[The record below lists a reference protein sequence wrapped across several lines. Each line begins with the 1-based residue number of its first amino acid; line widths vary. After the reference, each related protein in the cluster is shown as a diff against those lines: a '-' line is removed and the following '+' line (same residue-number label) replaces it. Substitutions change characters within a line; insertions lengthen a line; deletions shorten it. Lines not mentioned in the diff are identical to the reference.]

1 MKLFEWDTR
10 GLCYLL
16 FSNFIHN
23 DGRNYL
29 NSCYVFLIYITL
41 PFIQLVY
48 FISSEKKLTI
58 HIVQMFLLLSQ
69 VFYNLKMFLMM
80 NMLGLGDAININTN
94 KNIRQVC

>member
-29 NSCYVFLIYITL
+29 NSCYFFLIYITL

-58 HIVQMFLLLSQ
+58 HIVQMFQLLSQ
-69 VFYNLKMFLMM
+69 AFYNLKMFLMM
-80 NMLGLGDAININTN
+80 DMLGVGDAININTN

>member
-58 HIVQMFLLLSQ
+58 HIVQVFLLLSQ

-80 NMLGLGDAININTN
+80 DMLGLGDAININTN

>member
-58 HIVQMFLLLSQ
+58 HIVQMFHLLSQ
-69 VFYNLKMFLMM
+69 VFYNLKKFLMM
-80 NMLGLGDAININTN
+80 DMLGVGDAININTN

>member
-69 VFYNLKMFLMM
+69 VFYNLKKFLMM
-80 NMLGLGDAININTN
+80 DMLGVGDAININTN

>member
-1 MKLFEWDTR
+1 M
-10 GLCYLL
+10 
-16 FSNFIHN
+16 HN

-69 VFYNLKMFLMM
+69 VFYNLKIFLMM
-80 NMLGLGDAININTN
+80 DMLGLGDAININTN

>member
-1 MKLFEWDTR
+1 M
-10 GLCYLL
+10 
-16 FSNFIHN
+16 HN

-69 VFYNLKMFLMM
+69 AFYNLKMFLMM
-80 NMLGLGDAININTN
+80 DMLGLGDAININTN

>member
-48 FISSEKKLTI
+48 FISSKKKLTI

-80 NMLGLGDAININTN
+80 DMLGLGDAININTN

>member
-1 MKLFEWDTR
+1 MSGDSGGQST
-10 GLCYLL
+10 
-16 FSNFIHN
+16 
-23 DGRNYL
+23 
-29 NSCYVFLIYITL
+29 
-41 PFIQLVY
+41 FIQLVY

-80 NMLGLGDAININTN
+80 DMLGLGDAININTN

>member
-80 NMLGLGDAININTN
+80 DMLGLGDAININTN